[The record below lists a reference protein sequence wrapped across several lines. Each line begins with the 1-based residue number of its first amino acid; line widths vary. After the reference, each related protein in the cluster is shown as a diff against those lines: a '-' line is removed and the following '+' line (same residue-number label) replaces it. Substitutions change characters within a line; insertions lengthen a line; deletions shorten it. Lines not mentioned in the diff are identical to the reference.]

1 MNYGFFPSS
10 DLSCGGRGWAPW
22 DDAWGGRGGNL
33 FVRARRRRSADDTE
47 SPCAPVA
54 GSAGVGGRVA
64 RRTVPDIGRVTS
76 DQAP

>member
-1 MNYGFFPSS
+1 M
-10 DLSCGGRGWAPW
+10 
-22 DDAWGGRGGNL
+22 
-33 FVRARRRRSADDTE
+33 FVRARRRSADGTE

-54 GSAGVGGRVA
+54 GSARVGGRVA